1 MGGHPPYGARPRLV
15 SAKTTETVIER
26 NDLDPC
32 LFFRKT
38 ILSLTTHPSRE
49 GQMHQAESQDP
60 LIRRIRFLESRIALL
75 TRMFIALT
83 LVALIAGL
91 SAFVSNAV
99 TQPVSAPSK
108 DSVIVVRALSVVDSR
123 GVERVRIAAPLPDPI
138 MLGRRF
144 ERGEAVSGIILY
156 DSEGNER
163 GGYITDESRN
173 AALTLDEINR
183 AAVHIGTNDRGEAHI
198 SLSNGRGGYAIMGMR
213 PSGTFLSLDGKRV
226 ALSADSSAS
235 SK

>member
-1 MGGHPPYGARPRLV
+1 
-15 SAKTTETVIER
+15 
-26 NDLDPC
+26 
-32 LFFRKT
+32 
-38 ILSLTTHPSRE
+38 
-49 GQMHQAESQDP
+49 MHQPLSQDS
-60 LIRRIRFLESRIALL
+60 LLRRIHFLESRVTLL
-75 TRMFIALT
+75 TRILIALT
-83 LVALIAGL
+83 VAAPVVGL
-91 SAFVSNAV
+91 SAFTSNAARRDG
-99 TQPVSAPSK
+99 PALAK
-108 DSVIVVRALSVVDSR
+108 DSVIVVRALSIVDAR

-144 ERGEAVSGIILY
+144 ERGEQVSGILLY

-163 GGYITDESRN
+163 GGYITDENRN

-226 ALSADSSAS
+226 ALTADSSAS
-235 SK
+235 FK